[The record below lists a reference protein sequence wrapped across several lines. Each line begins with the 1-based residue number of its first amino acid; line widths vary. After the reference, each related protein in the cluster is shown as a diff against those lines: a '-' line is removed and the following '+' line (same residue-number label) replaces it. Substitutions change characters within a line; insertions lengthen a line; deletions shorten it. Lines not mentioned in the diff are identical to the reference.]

1 MKSFAATAALAALLA
16 IGGAASAQ
24 SFPVVPPPPSP
35 VPHPA
40 LLPPWMQDDGSSS
53 EHPIH
58 VRSDFGADRL
68 NYEYRDGLP
77 VIGPATPEPDF
88 GPR

>member
-1 MKSFAATAALAALLA
+1 MKLFAATAALAALLA

-24 SFPVVPPPPSP
+24 SFPVVPPPPGP
-35 VPHPA
+35 PALPA

-53 EHPIH
+53 DHPIH
-58 VRSDFGADRL
+58 MRSDFSGDRL

-77 VIGPATPEPDF
+77 VIGAATPGPDF
-88 GPR
+88 SPR